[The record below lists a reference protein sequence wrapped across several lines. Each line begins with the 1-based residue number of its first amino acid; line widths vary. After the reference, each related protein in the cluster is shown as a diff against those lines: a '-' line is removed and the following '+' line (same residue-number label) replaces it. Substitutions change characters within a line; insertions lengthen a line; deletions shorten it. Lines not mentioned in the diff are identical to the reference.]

1 MKELKKENKQLK
13 HQNESLS
20 KQVTELT
27 TIVIGLE
34 SRVKETEVKNER
46 IEAQFMRDNLKFYGI
61 EEESNITWDQSEQKI
76 RNYLGGELDT
86 DDPNIKIERAH
97 RLPGRSSPDQLL
109 SIFPT

>member
-46 IEAQFMRDNLKFYGI
+46 IDGWMDG
-61 EEESNITWDQSEQKI
+61 W
-76 RNYLGGELDT
+76 
-86 DDPNIKIERAH
+86 
-97 RLPGRSSPDQLL
+97 
-109 SIFPT
+109 IFCL